1 MEAALACD
9 LRPRRSVLRVG
20 DFLRARVLVGVRV
33 LLKPNIPRCVC
44 APDAGRRAHRRPAAT
59 ASSGLGGETVGF
71 AGPTEI
77 LEDHL
82 WKRAYEFRKKNI
94 PKLSTSSPLMN
105 RDATERRSTLLKYLK
120 ISRGPGQPNPPLR
133 ERISSTVPS
142 SGGVG

>member
-1 MEAALACD
+1 MERYDGGIVEAALACD

-82 WKRAYEFRKKNI
+82 WKRAYEFRIKKTFQN
-94 PKLSTSSPLMN
+94 
-105 RDATERRSTLLKYLK
+105 
-120 ISRGPGQPNPPLR
+120 
-133 ERISSTVPS
+133 
-142 SGGVG
+142 